1 MEENIVEIKLMINS
15 YNNGVFVKVKKLQHN
30 PRTERN
36 IVKNFKKMI
45 QFDNEKVVKK
55 LEREYLGALHWKSR
69 NRKRV
74 NRKRRC

>member
-1 MEENIVEIKLMINS
+1 
-15 YNNGVFVKVKKLQHN
+15 
-30 PRTERN
+30 
-36 IVKNFKKMI
+36 MI

-55 LEREYLGALHWKSR
+55 VEREYLGALHWKSR